1 MLYDGIDDKSLDRS
15 LWILKNISK
24 IRIFIKVFLTCSIF
38 VIYFILVSNIIL
50 IINSSNQHL
59 FLYND
64 FLVNSNKN
72 YNLFN
77 AYLKENAP
85 VSLSVKSQGYST
97 GFSKIYTDFY
107 ALVVNDNEK
116 YKLSSFDYYFVYN
129 GEVKTPTKKA
139 NIPVS
144 SEKYV
149 FVRGVFDDS
158 SIDNPELVVENL
170 RWSLI
175 NLYPKRPNRF
185 IETKVP
191 YDCEIQK
198 NNLLVSEEKI
208 NNLKDGSSSVNVFSF
223 KITNNSLNNYNIINN
238 KIVFFDNSGDIIYVL
253 EKEMSKIK
261 SGNSVSSSINLP
273 GHLQEFGSVL
283 VLPEVNMCLEESYMD
298 KEIINT
304 GV

>member
-50 IINSSNQHL
+50 IINSSDQHL

-139 NIPVS
+139 NISVS

-175 NLYPKRPNRF
+175 NLYPKRPNHF

-191 YDCEIQK
+191 YDCEMQK

-261 SGNSVSSSINLP
+261 SGDSVSSSINLP

-283 VLPEVNMCLEESYMD
+283 VLPEVNMCLEESYMN